1 MTAQDDWIER
11 LRAGDPAALD
21 RLARQEAPRVAKLL
35 VRMLGPRADLED
47 LVQIVFLEA
56 CKALPRY
63 RGEGAISSFVGG
75 ITVRVARR
83 AMRPSAWFRRR
94 VHVEVEPVADGDPER
109 GAEQAEQLRRV
120 HRALGKLAPRKRIAF
135 LLWALEGMD
144 VPAIAELTG
153 ASTSATKS
161 RIFYAQKELK
171 RMAARDPLLCSLLQG
186 GDDGAR

>member
-1 MTAQDDWIER
+1 
-11 LRAGDPAALD
+11 
-21 RLARQEAPRVAKLL
+21 
-35 VRMLGPRADLED
+35 
-47 LVQIVFLEA
+47 
-56 CKALPRY
+56 
-63 RGEGAISSFVGG
+63 
-75 ITVRVARR
+75 
-83 AMRPSAWFRRR
+83 MRPSAWFRRR